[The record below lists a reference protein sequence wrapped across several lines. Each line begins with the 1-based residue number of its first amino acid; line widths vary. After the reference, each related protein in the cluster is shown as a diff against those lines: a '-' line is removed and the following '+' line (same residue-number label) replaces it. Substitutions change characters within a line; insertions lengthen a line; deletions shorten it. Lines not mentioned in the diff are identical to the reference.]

1 MKGARSTRSG
11 TSDATTNGG
20 GLNPLLVDR
29 LTAAKMLGIS
39 GTTLDLLRIAGQ
51 IQSLKIGS
59 RRLFPVADLHRF
71 IAANA
76 KGGTNV

>member
-1 MKGARSTRSG
+1 MNGARSTRSG
-11 TSDATTNGG
+11 TSDTTTNGG

-39 GTTLDLLRIAGQ
+39 GTTLDLLRIAGH

-59 RRLFPVADLHRF
+59 RRLFPVADLYRF

-76 KGGTNV
+76 KGGTQ

>member
-1 MKGARSTRSG
+1 MNCARPTRTG

-20 GLNPLLVDR
+20 GVDRLLVDR

-51 IQSLKIGS
+51 IPSLKIGT
-59 RRLFPVADLHRF
+59 RRLFALADLQTFVATRR
-71 IAANA
+71 
-76 KGGTNV
+76 GVGQ